1 MLRRNWRRTAC
12 FQPTF
17 PMAAT
22 CLLRAAA
29 ATARLQWAH
38 GVAASRS
45 HTSLGSV
52 PHDLPPPAPPD
63 HAAVGACDVGG
74 PDTGREDVLHRRVD
88 PARFALHPEALAQQ
102 HGERQ
107 NLRHRI
113 GAVRAGEIAGGG
125 GYTTVAGLRTR
136 RLAFNAETVDITHAE
151 SANRWRELL
160 DGAGIKRAS
169 VSGRGLFKDAA
180 SDALMRQAFF
190 DGSVVSHQII
200 IPDFGTV
207 QGPFQITSLEI
218 AGEHNGEVTYD
229 MSLESAGELTFTEA

>member
-1 MLRRNWRRTAC
+1 MTA
-12 FQPTF
+12 QKGKD
-17 PMAAT
+17 
-22 CLLRAAA
+22 LL
-29 ATARLQWAH
+29 
-38 GVAASRS
+38 VK
-45 HTSLGSV
+45 
-52 PHDLPPPAPPD
+52 
-63 HAAVGACDVGG
+63 
-74 PDTGREDVLHRRVD
+74 
-88 PARFALHPEALAQQ
+88 
-102 HGERQ
+102 
-107 NLRHRI
+107 
-113 GAVRAGEIAGGG
+113 IAGGG

-169 VSGRGLFKDAA
+169 VSGRGLFKDST

-190 DGSVVSHQII
+190 DGSVVSHQIV